1 MFSILNVFQ
10 GRSLKK
16 IVALVCLITCPF
28 SFPAVGLCEEI
39 VSNQSAEIINNT
51 HFSLILFFIL
61 IIFSMSIFAFLLIKV
76 LPSEQSRKQQINGR
90 LNGQSAHILP
100 PRDIRW

>member
-10 GRSLKK
+10 GRSLKQ
-16 IVALVCLITCPF
+16 IVALVCLINCLF

-39 VSNQSAEIINNT
+39 VSNQPILNQSAEITNNT
-51 HFSLILFFIL
+51 HFSLIFFFIL

-76 LPSEQSRKQQINGR
+76 LPSEQSRKQQINSR
-90 LNGQSAHILP
+90 LNNLEAISSK
-100 PRDIRW
+100 